1 MGTIAATPA
10 SGSGTSSGAAPAE
23 SAASTIATQSFTGI
37 SEYSSDFQAILQ
49 REDAIAQLPITTLQN
64 TESNNLNMKQALIAL
79 NPIVANVASSVAA
92 LGQLASGQGLT
103 ASSSDSSTVSV
114 VNTSATAP
122 ATYTLSNIVLGT
134 QASELSLNGYANAST
149 TPLGVEGQNN
159 FKLTLGSQTYNLNLA
174 GNDNLT
180 GLETAI
186 NNSGAAVTASILSSG
201 TSNYLSVTANNI
213 GATTL
218 TLDTAPETA
227 DLISNNGT
235 GTETS
240 LAGYPDTGTTA
251 VSDSGT
257 VDLTVG
263 SGAPIALNI
272 SANNNLTGLM
282 NAINNAGAGVT
293 ASINTSGGENYL
305 KVVAAGGATPI
316 TLDDTPSAT
325 PVNLISGTNQGS
337 DSSFTLNNAIQVTN
351 QATNVF
357 SSVIPGVTF
366 TLLQSGAG
374 PVTLSLATDPAQ
386 LGTALQSFVSAYNA
400 LADQVSQE
408 TGTGAGPLGGDS
420 TISDIS
426 DDLNQLSGYFG
437 SGTSTVRSLSDLGI
451 TFDDSGQMSIDPTVV
466 AGFSSTQLSDAFKFL
481 GSSSSG
487 FAAFANNFTMIS
499 DPVSGIIQNEENGL
513 DTDDSNV
520 GNEIATLQARA
531 TLAHNNNAA
540 NLEAAD
546 ALVAQLQS
554 EQNEVSSE
562 VQSIDYVDF
571 GAPVTNA

>member
-1 MGTIAATPA
+1 
-10 SGSGTSSGAAPAE
+10 
-23 SAASTIATQSFTGI
+23 
-37 SEYSSDFQAILQ
+37 
-49 REDAIAQLPITTLQN
+49 
-64 TESNNLNMKQALIAL
+64 
-79 NPIVANVASSVAA
+79 
-92 LGQLASGQGLT
+92 LASGTGLT
-103 ASSSDSSTVSV
+103 ATSSDPTTVSV
-114 VNTSATAP
+114 VNGSASA
-122 ATYTLSNIVLGT
+122 AGNYTISNIVLGT

-159 FKLTLGSQTYNLNLA
+159 FVLTLGSQTYNLNLE

-186 NNSGAAVTASILSSG
+186 NNSGAAVTASILSTG

-227 DLISNNGT
+227 DLITNNGT

-240 LAGYPDTGTTA
+240 LASYPDTGTTA

-257 VDLTVG
+257 VDLAVG
-263 SGAPIALNI
+263 SAAPIALNI

-282 NAINNAGAGVT
+282 NAINNANAGVT
-293 ASINTSGGENYL
+293 ASISTTDGENSL
-305 KVVAAGGATPI
+305 QIVAAGGPTTI

-325 PVNLISGTNQGS
+325 PVNLISGTNQGT
-337 DSSFTLNNAIQVTN
+337 DSSFTLNNTIQVTN

-366 TLLQSGAG
+366 TLLQSSPG
-374 PVTLSLATDPAQ
+374 PVTLSLATNAAD
-386 LGTALQSFVSAYNA
+386 LGSALQNFVSAYNA
-400 LADQVSQE
+400 LADQVAGE

-420 TISDIS
+420 TINDIS

-437 SGTSTVRSLSDLGI
+437 TSTSTVRSLSDLGI

-499 DPVSGIIQNEENGL
+499 DPVSGLIQNEENGL
-513 DTDDSNV
+513 DTDDTNI
-520 GNEIATLQARA
+520 GNEISTLQARA
-531 TLAHNNNAA
+531 TLAHNANAA

-546 ALVAQLQS
+546 ALVAQLES
-554 EQNEVSSE
+554 DQNEVSAE

-571 GAPVTNA
+571 GAPVTNS

>member
-1 MGTIAATPA
+1 
-10 SGSGTSSGAAPAE
+10 
-23 SAASTIATQSFTGI
+23 
-37 SEYSSDFQAILQ
+37 
-49 REDAIAQLPITTLQN
+49 
-64 TESNNLNMKQALIAL
+64 
-79 NPIVANVASSVAA
+79 
-92 LGQLASGQGLT
+92 
-103 ASSSDSSTVSV
+103 
-114 VNTSATAP
+114 
-122 ATYTLSNIVLGT
+122 
-134 QASELSLNGYANAST
+134 
-149 TPLGVEGQNN
+149 
-159 FKLTLGSQTYNLNLA
+159 
-174 GNDNLT
+174 
-180 GLETAI
+180 
-186 NNSGAAVTASILSSG
+186 
-201 TSNYLSVTANNI
+201 
-213 GATTL
+213 
-218 TLDTAPETA
+218 
-227 DLISNNGT
+227 
-235 GTETS
+235 
-240 LAGYPDTGTTA
+240 
-251 VSDSGT
+251 
-257 VDLTVG
+257 VG
-263 SGAPIALNI
+263 SAAPIALNI

-337 DSSFTLNNAIQVTN
+337 DSSFTLNNTIQVTN

-366 TLLQSGAG
+366 TLLQSSPG

-437 SGTSTVRSLSDLGI
+437 SSVSTIRSLSDLGI

-513 DTDDSNV
+513 DTDDSNI
-520 GNEIATLQARA
+520 GNEITTLQARA

>member
-10 SGSGTSSGAAPAE
+10 SGTSASSTAVPTE
-23 SAASTIATQSFTGI
+23 SAVSTIATQSFTGI

-49 REDAIAQLPITTLQN
+49 REDAIAQLPITALQN
-64 TESNNLNMKQALIAL
+64 QESNNLDMKQALIAL
-79 NPIVANVASSVAA
+79 NPIVANVATSVAA
-92 LGQLASGQGLT
+92 LGQLASGSGLT
-103 ASSSDSSTVSV
+103 ATSSDSSTVSV
-114 VNTSATAP
+114 VNSSASA
-122 ATYTLSNIVLGT
+122 AGNYTISNIVLGT

-159 FKLTLGSQTYNLNLA
+159 FTLTLGSQTYNLNLA

-186 NNSGAAVTASILSSG
+186 NNSGAAVSASILSTG

-227 DLISNNGT
+227 DLITNNGT
-235 GTETS
+235 GTEAS
-240 LAGYPDTGTTA
+240 LASYPDTGTTA

-263 SGAPIALNI
+263 SGAPIPLNI

-282 NAINNAGAGVT
+282 NAINSANAGVT
-293 ASINTSGGENYL
+293 ASITTTDGENNL
-305 KVVAAGGATPI
+305 QIVASGGATTI
-316 TLDDTPSAT
+316 TLDDTPAAT

-337 DSSFTLNNAIQVTN
+337 DSSFTLNNTIQVTN

-366 TLLQSGAG
+366 TLLQSSPG
-374 PVTLSLATDPAQ
+374 PVTLSLATNAAD
-386 LGTALQSFVSAYNA
+386 LGSALQTFVNAYNA
-400 LADQVSQE
+400 LEDQVAGE

-420 TISDIS
+420 TINDIS

-437 SGTSTVRSLSDLGI
+437 SGSSTVRSLSDLGI

-513 DTDDSNV
+513 DSDDTNI
-520 GNEIATLQARA
+520 GNQIATLQARA

>member
-10 SGSGTSSGAAPAE
+10 SGSSASSTAAPTE
-23 SAASTIATQSFTGI
+23 SAVSTIATQSFTGI

-49 REDAIAQLPITTLQN
+49 REDAIAQLPITALQN
-64 TESNNLNMKQALIAL
+64 TESNNLAMKQALIAL
-79 NPIVANVASSVAA
+79 NPIVANVATSVAA
-92 LGQLASGQGLT
+92 LGQLASGSGLT
-103 ASSSDSSTVSV
+103 ATSSDSTTVSV
-114 VNTSATAP
+114 VNSSASA
-122 ATYTLSNIVLGT
+122 AGNYTISNIVLGT

-159 FKLTLGSQTYNLNLA
+159 FTLTLGSQTYNLNLA

-186 NNSGAAVTASILSSG
+186 NNSGAAVSASILSTG

-227 DLISNNGT
+227 DLITNNGT
-235 GTETS
+235 GTEAS
-240 LAGYPDTGTTA
+240 LASYPDTGTTA

-263 SGAPIALNI
+263 SGAAIPLNI

-282 NAINNAGAGVT
+282 NAINSANAGVT
-293 ASINTSGGENYL
+293 ASITTTNGENNL
-305 KVVAAGGATPI
+305 QIVASGGATTI
-316 TLDDTPSAT
+316 TLDDTPAAT

-337 DSSFTLNNAIQVTN
+337 DSSFTLNNTIQVTN

-366 TLLQSGAG
+366 TLLQSSPG
-374 PVTLSLATDPAQ
+374 PVTLSLATNAAD
-386 LGTALQSFVSAYNA
+386 LGSALQNFVSAYNA
-400 LADQVSQE
+400 LEDQVAGE

-420 TISDIS
+420 TINDIS

-437 SGTSTVRSLSDLGI
+437 SGSSTVRSLSDLGI

-499 DPVSGIIQNEENGL
+499 DPVSGLIQNEENGL
-513 DTDDSNV
+513 DTDNSNI
-520 GNEIATLQARA
+520 GNQIATLQARA

>member
-1 MGTIAATPA
+1 
-10 SGSGTSSGAAPAE
+10 
-23 SAASTIATQSFTGI
+23 
-37 SEYSSDFQAILQ
+37 
-49 REDAIAQLPITTLQN
+49 
-64 TESNNLNMKQALIAL
+64 MKQALIAL
-79 NPIVANVASSVAA
+79 NPIVANVATSVAA

-103 ASSSDSSTVSV
+103 ATSSDSSTVSV
-114 VNTSATAP
+114 ANTGATAP
-122 ATYTLSNIVLGT
+122 ANYTISNIVLGT
-134 QASELSLNGYANAST
+134 QASELSLTGYANAST

-159 FKLTLGSQTYNLNLA
+159 FTLTLGSATYNLNLS

-186 NNSGAAVTASILSSG
+186 NNSGAPVTASILSSG
-201 TSNYLSVTANNI
+201 TSNYLSVTANNV

-227 DLISNNGT
+227 DLITNNGT

-251 VSDSGT
+251 VSGSGI

-282 NAINNAGAGVT
+282 NAINNAAAGVT
-293 ASINTSGGENYL
+293 ASITTSGGENYL
-305 KVVAAGGATPI
+305 QVVAAGGATPI
-316 TLDDTPSAT
+316 TLDDTPAAM
-325 PVNLISGTNQGS
+325 PVNLISGSNQGS
-337 DSSFTLNNAIQVTN
+337 DSSFTLNNTIQVAN
-351 QATNVF
+351 QTTNVF

-366 TLLQSGAG
+366 SLLQSGAG
-374 PVTLSLATDPAQ
+374 PVTLSLATNAAD
-386 LGTALQSFVSAYNA
+386 LGNALQTFVSAYNS

-408 TGTGAGPLGGDS
+408 TGTGAGPLGGDP
-420 TISDIS
+420 TINDIS
-426 DDLNQLSGYFG
+426 DDLNQLSGYFA
-437 SGTSTVRSLSDLGI
+437 SSTSTVRSLSDLGI

-499 DPVSGIIQNEENGL
+499 DPLSGTIQNEENGL
-513 DTDDSNV
+513 DTDDTNI
-520 GNEIATLQARA
+520 GNEITTLQARA
-531 TLAHNNNAA
+531 SLAHNANAA

-546 ALVAQLQS
+546 ALVAQLES
-554 EQNEVSSE
+554 DQNTVNAEVES
-562 VQSIDYVDF
+562 VDFVDF
-571 GAPVTNA
+571 GAPLTNSSGG